1 MKYLFDCNADRLIG
15 ARNLSVVLIPRL
27 LSLRPPSLELLIRG
41 LGIPGLLLVAASLAV
56 TTPVEAES
64 AGAGSPPLSM
74 RGCAGCHPNVYS
86 SYLRHGMSRSLGKV
100 QQPPSGKVSH
110 PKTGWQYEMRPQG
123 DTSYLTAIAPDGGIR
138 SQKVVGQIGAGIFD
152 ISYATAEL
160 HPATGEP
167 VNRLFFAPVE
177 TVTDH
182 GLELS
187 PFEMS
192 ERPSGVNMA
201 LTEGCLT
208 CHTDSS
214 PASLPGASA
223 NGRWIDP
230 GHALGVDAFDHL
242 KPLGC
247 EACHGS
253 ARKHLRLVSGLEE
266 GDGLGLELLAELSP
280 ARQRDVCARC
290 HLQGDVR
297 FQMVKGRPSLD
308 KPLAAQFPTL
318 VTATPGDDF
327 RFVGQ
332 LERLSLSKCFEGAP
346 EMTCTTC
353 HDPHTSFRQQG
364 VASFERAC
372 VQCHGRSPNGQ
383 SPNGRSQTGQSQTGQ
398 SRTGQSRAEQVGCSR
413 SPELTVQA
421 VTGSSARGELGCVDC
436 HVRQSEP
443 FDLPGIATTDHYI
456 RRSIP
461 RREKMAFRSVTTPGG
476 DLKLWDDGRLD
487 KLLST
492 TAGKL
497 WRDGLLAMAYVQIGR
512 FQEAVTLFDRF
523 PNPGSSQAIQPSA
536 PAPLESVET
545 WPTFHQLRGMALL
558 GAQRL
563 PAARAAFGDALRLDP
578 DHPGALMGRAR
589 MAMVTGDSVQTM
601 HDTQRMIET
610 YPLSESP
617 WQLRAVIAQR
627 LGRGDFQI
635 KALEEMVR
643 RWPSDAR
650 TWLQLATLY
659 RAAGADAQAA
669 QAAEQARR
677 LQPSLMENLG
687 APAPSSRR

>member
-1 MKYLFDCNADRLIG
+1 MKYLFDRRPGRSVG
-15 ARNLSVVLIPRL
+15 ARILSTVLVERCWL
-27 LSLRPPSLELLIRG
+27 GRG
-41 LGIPGLLLVAASLAV
+41 SFSAKTSVWIQGVLLVLAGLV
-56 TTPVEAES
+56 APMSAEAQS
-64 AGAGSPPLSM
+64 AGTNSPPLSM
-74 RGCAGCHPNVYS
+74 RGCAGCHPSVYA
-86 SYLRHGMSRSLGKV
+86 SYLSHGMSRSLGKV
-100 QQPPSGKVSH
+100 DQPPTGKVSH
-110 PKTGWQYEMRPQG
+110 PKTGWQYEMRRQG
-123 DTSYLTAIAPDGGIR
+123 DTSYLTAIAPDGGVR

-177 TVTDH
+177 TVTGH

-192 ERPSGVNMA
+192 ERPSAVNMA

-223 NGRWIDP
+223 NGQWIDP

-242 KPLGC
+242 QPLGC

-266 GDGLGLELLAELSP
+266 GDGLGLEVLAELSP

-332 LERLSLSKCFEGAP
+332 LERLSLSKCFEAVP

-353 HDPHTSFRQQG
+353 HDPHTSFQQQG

-372 VQCHGRSPNGQ
+372 AECHEP
-383 SPNGRSQTGQSQTGQ
+383 
-398 SRTGQSRAEQVGCSR
+398 SREASGSARVSCSR

-421 VTGSSARGELGCVDC
+421 VTGAPARGELGCVDC

-456 RRSIP
+456 RKSIP

-476 DLKLWDDGRLD
+476 DLKLWDDGRLE

-492 TAGKL
+492 AGGKL
-497 WRDGLLAMAYVQIGR
+497 WQDGLLAMAYMQIGR
-512 FQEAVTLFDRF
+512 FEEALALFDRF
-523 PNPGSSQAIQPSA
+523 PSPGSSKAIQPSA
-536 PAPLESVET
+536 PAPLEAVET

-563 PAARAAFGDALRLDP
+563 EAARAAFGDALRLDP

-610 YPLSESP
+610 YPLSEAP

-650 TWLQLATLY
+650 SWLQLATLY
-659 RAAGADAQAA
+659 RAAGAEAQAA
-669 QAAEQARR
+669 QAAEQVLR
-677 LQPSLMENLG
+677 LQPSLMQNLG
-687 APAPSSRR
+687 TQPPAPRR